1 MQSIAPARTR
11 AAAKHPERFHCWASF
26 ERATRMLS
34 PGCWCIFAPRP
45 ALLCPPPSLPC
56 CYVWKQEESRA
67 VCLWS
72 EGMSRRWLL
81 QTRAV
86 PVQRVHAGVC
96 GTAVYPP
103 AFPLPR
109 SCSRKKKKKNHT
121 CCFFLFHSRFPIWLL
136 LGPVATN
143 PSGGTGS
150 VLPASLPKSC
160 LNSTCIPAC
169 ILPAAPA
176 AANPPRSSAR
186 PLPTRV

>member
-11 AAAKHPERFHCWASF
+11 AAAKHPERFHCRASF

-34 PGCWCIFAPRP
+34 LGCCCIFAPRP
-45 ALLCPPPSLPC
+45 ELLCPPPSLLC

-96 GTAVYPP
+96 GTAVYLP

-109 SCSRKKKKKNHT
+109 SCSRKKKKHT
-121 CCFFLFHSRFPIWLL
+121 HTLVAFSFSTAGFPFGSSLAQWQQNRLEAQAPCC
-136 LGPVATN
+136 
-143 PSGGTGS
+143 
-150 VLPASLPKSC
+150 LPPC
-160 LNSTCIPAC
+160 LNPA
-169 ILPAAPA
+169 
-176 AANPPRSSAR
+176 
-186 PLPTRV
+186 